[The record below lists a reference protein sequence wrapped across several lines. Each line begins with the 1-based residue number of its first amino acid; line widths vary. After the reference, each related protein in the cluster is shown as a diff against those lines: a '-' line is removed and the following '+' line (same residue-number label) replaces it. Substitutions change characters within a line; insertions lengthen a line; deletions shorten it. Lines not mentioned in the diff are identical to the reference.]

1 MNPNSGTLLNKERKT
16 LLNEAESVAHMGS
29 WKWTAGND
37 ELIWSDGLHSIFNKG
52 AQEIISWNTFLENV
66 LPEDVLLIEN
76 CLLQVKTNRN
86 GSTVNYRILNGDKI
100 RYLTLTI
107 KPHSS
112 SLGDILGSVVDI
124 TERKE
129 IEIKLEKLNVEQS
142 KIIAELDEKEKKYR
156 SLFERSID
164 PIFLATQ
171 KLDIID
177 SNNSFNT
184 LFGNETNNLERLTIK
199 SLFSRPQDYR
209 YFLNTIKTKEQIRD
223 FEVLLLTKN
232 GSAKICTV
240 NCVFIPD
247 QSNDFCC
254 YQGIIKD
261 LSLRKQAEV
270 DMILAERLSLTG
282 KIVRTIA
289 HEVRNPLTNLSLALD
304 QLKGEFSSENESA
317 KLYSSIIE
325 RNANR
330 IEQLVGEMLNS
341 SRPKQLNLRL
351 TEVKELI
358 NDTLKQ
364 ADDRLQL
371 NDISI
376 EVSFQKEL
384 PRILIDKEKIQI
396 ALLNI
401 VINAI
406 EATEPGKGKVKIAA
420 TVNEQILTVAITDNG
435 KGIPDNNIN
444 KLFDPFFTG
453 KKKGMGLGLTTTKN
467 VLNSHSAS
475 VEVASVVGEGTTFFI
490 HFKLAETFIA
500 PV

>member
-1 MNPNSGTLLNKERKT
+1 MNPNSGATLTKERKT

-52 AQEIISWNTFLENV
+52 AEEVISWNTFLENV
-66 LPEDVLLIEN
+66 IPEDILLIEN
-76 CLLQVKTNRN
+76 CLQQAKTNRN

-107 KPHSS
+107 KPQSS

-129 IEIKLEKLNVEQS
+129 IEIKLENLNIEQS
-142 KIIAELDEKEKKYR
+142 KIIVELDEKEKKYR

-171 KLDIID
+171 KLAIMD

-184 LFGNETNNLERLTIK
+184 LFGNDTTSPEGITIK
-199 SLFSRPQDYR
+199 SLFSRSVDYK
-209 YFLNTIKTKEQIRD
+209 YFLNTLKTKEQIKD

-232 GSAKICTV
+232 GIAKICII
-240 NCVFIPD
+240 NCVFITD
-247 QSNDFCC
+247 QPNDFCC

-304 QLKGEFSSENESA
+304 QLKGEFPPENESA
-317 KLYSSIIE
+317 RLYSSIIE
-325 RNANR
+325 RNAKR
-330 IEQLVGEMLNS
+330 IEHLIGEMLNS
-341 SRPKQLNLRL
+341 SRPKQLNLKL
-351 TEVKELI
+351 TEVTELI
-358 NDTLKQ
+358 NDALKQ
-364 ADDRLQL
+364 ANDRIQL
-371 NDISI
+371 NGISV
-376 EVSFQKEL
+376 ETTFQKEL
-384 PRILIDKEKIQI
+384 PRILIDKEKIQVAI
-396 ALLNI
+396 LNI
-401 VINAI
+401 IINAI
-406 EATEPGKGKVKIAA
+406 EATEPGKGKVKIN
-420 TVNEQILTVAITDNG
+420 TFVNEQILTVAISDNG
-435 KGIPDNNIN
+435 MGISDNNLN

-453 KKKGMGLGLTTTKN
+453 KKKGMGLGLTSAKN
-467 VLNSHSAS
+467 IVNSHSAS
-475 VEVASVVGEGTTFFI
+475 VEVTSVIGKGTTFFI
-490 HFKLAETFIA
+490 HFKLAEPFKPA
-500 PV
+500 R